1 MELHSAAQGHPHFWS
16 IFSIFVSILQYLII
30 INSFKQEDHDDPI
43 SLTWANRFAYLLVKF
58 QPSSLL

>member
-1 MELHSAAQGHPHFWS
+1 MLKWYNNEFNYYIVKMELHSAAQGHPHFWS

-43 SLTWANRFAYLLVKF
+43 SLT
-58 QPSSLL
+58 